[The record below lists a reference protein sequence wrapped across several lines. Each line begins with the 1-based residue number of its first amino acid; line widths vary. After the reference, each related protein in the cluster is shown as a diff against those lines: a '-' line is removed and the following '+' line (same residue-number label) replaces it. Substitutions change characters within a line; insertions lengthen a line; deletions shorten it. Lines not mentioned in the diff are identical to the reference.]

1 MPNIIGWIDSATMY
15 SLRPKQVDFDETWRS
30 IESSIKKII
39 NLQPLEHRIWDYN
52 FSDIYSLCVAI
63 PEPLSDRLYER
74 TKACLEEHVSGLYKV
89 ISTTSEPDLL
99 NEYCRLWRVYFQGT
113 TYIHN
118 LFGYLN
124 KQYVKSKRHM
134 EIEAG
139 YGAYSQFI
147 TQSDVKEIG
156 LLALDIWRQEL
167 IRPVETQL
175 VNHLLSAISA
185 DREGKT
191 TVPADVVRG
200 VIMSFVQVDDIDG
213 LREKNEKYPPS
224 AVSNY
229 ETYRSL
235 FEEKFL
241 HATNDYYTIRSS
253 KLISELDCSQYMEAV
268 IACLADED
276 ERSRRFLHKC
286 SYEKVT
292 RLCQDVMVS
301 AHKERLHA
309 VCHEMI
315 QTFQKHDLH
324 NMYTLLKPIPRGL
337 AVVIREFESFVR
349 KSGLDAIS
357 GLHGENVPHQFVEN
371 VLQVYEKFSAMVS
384 DVFEGDGD
392 FTGALDKAL
401 QAVVNYRE
409 EQKQSPKA
417 SERLARYTDMLLRK
431 SAKGLSES
439 EVDQKLSNAII
450 IFRYIEDKDVF
461 QKFYSKMLA
470 TRLIS
475 NVSVSKDA
483 EESMITKL
491 KQACGFEFTSKLSR
505 MFTDV
510 GLSHELTDKFN
521 AYCASN
527 GVKLNVQMQSLVLQA
542 GAWPLSAQ
550 LPTSSCSLPGGTS
563 SEVPSVGFIVPPV
576 LLPSVQEF
584 ERFYQTSHNGRKLT
598 WLFNLATVEVKL
610 NYLDKQYQVTMSVQ
624 QLAMLLCFES
634 KNTLPLSYLATATG
648 LTGEL
653 LVKNVRAIADS
664 GILSVHDKD
673 SLNGDSEVSLNFAM
687 SSKRLRFKI
696 VTPQM
701 QRQVEKEA
709 EHVNNTVQ
717 QDRKYYMECT
727 IVRIMKT
734 RKVLKH
740 AALVNEVIEQ
750 TKCRFTPDVNFIKK
764 NIEAL
769 IEKMYIQR
777 TDQNDEYQYL
787 A

>member
-1 MPNIIGWIDSATMY
+1 M
-15 SLRPKQVDFDETWRS
+15 
-30 IESSIKKII
+30 
-39 NLQPLEHRIWDYN
+39 
-52 FSDIYSLCVAI
+52 
-63 PEPLSDRLYER
+63 
-74 TKACLEEHVSGLYKV
+74 
-89 ISTTSEPDLL
+89 
-99 NEYCRLWRVYFQGT
+99 
-113 TYIHN
+113 
-118 LFGYLN
+118 
-124 KQYVKSKRHM
+124 
-134 EIEAG
+134 
-139 YGAYSQFI
+139 
-147 TQSDVKEIG
+147 
-156 LLALDIWRQEL
+156 
-167 IRPVETQL
+167 
-175 VNHLLSAISA
+175 SAISA
-185 DREGKT
+185 DREGQT
-191 TVPADVVRG
+191 TVPVDVVRG

-213 LREKNEKYPPS
+213 LREKSEKSPPS
-224 AVSNY
+224 GGSNY
-229 ETYRSL
+229 ETYRTL

-241 HATNDYYTIRSS
+241 QATNDYYTVRSS
-253 KLISELDCSQYMEAV
+253 KLITELDCSQYMEAV
-268 IACLADED
+268 IACLATEE

-337 AVVIREFESFVR
+337 AVVIREFESFV
-349 KSGLDAIS
+349 KKTGLDAIS
-357 GLHGENVPHQFVEN
+357 DLQGDNVPHQFVEN
-371 VLQVYEKFSAMVS
+371 VLQVYEKFSAMVTE
-384 DVFEGDGD
+384 VFEGDGD
-392 FTGALDKAL
+392 FCGALDKAL

-409 EQKQSPKA
+409 EQRQSPKA
-417 SERLARYTDMLLRK
+417 SERLARYTDTLLRK
-431 SAKGLSES
+431 SAKGLSEA
-439 EVDQKLSNAII
+439 EVDQKLSHAII

-521 AYCASN
+521 SHCMTK
-527 GVKLNVQMQSLVLQA
+527 GITLNVQMQALVLQA

-550 LPTSSCSLPGGTS
+550 LPTSTS
-563 SEVPSVGFIVPPV
+563 TQGPSSSGSGVPSVGFIVPPV

-584 ERFYQTSHNGRKLT
+584 EHFYQASHNGRKLT

-624 QLAMLLCFES
+624 QLAILLCFES
-634 KNTLPLSYLATATG
+634 NNSLPLSYLSTATG

-653 LVKNVRAIADS
+653 LVKNVRAIVDS
-664 GILSVHDKD
+664 GLLSVHDKD
-673 SLNGDSEVSLNFAM
+673 SISDSTEASLNFAM

-750 TKCRFTPDVNFIKK
+750 TKSRFTPDVNFIKK